1 MVRIKRKGRPKQ
13 LAETSRAFK
22 EAVKG
27 MSVKGAYDFY
37 NQKKSIYRYNTEE
50 TKRLFKV
57 MNHERCSF
65 CTRCIQDFQH
75 EMTVEHI
82 RTKRDFPKKIFEWN
96 NLLCSCRTCNT
107 KRSISL
113 YDGELYLD
121 PTKVQDIE
129 RYFHY
134 YADGS
139 IEPDESLNPE
149 DTQKAK
155 YMIKLYGLDREDLKY
170 SRRKFFEE
178 LMSDDEFYD
187 ILKKRDPSNQSI
199 IFLSVF
205 TYYRRCMES
214 YGK

>member
-82 RTKRDFPKKIFEWN
+82 RTKR
-96 NLLCSCRTCNT
+96 
-107 KRSISL
+107 
-113 YDGELYLD
+113 
-121 PTKVQDIE
+121 
-129 RYFHY
+129 YFHY

-155 YMIKLYGLDREDLKY
+155 YMIKLYGLDREDLEY